1 MIIFKPKSFVTDIKD
16 SKLISTNP
24 KRYTPVCFNLW
35 NSVDMTIGYSKTYE
49 EDMKKL
55 GPVTKKRIKDL
66 VNDIKKGYIY
76 TDGPK
81 NTDADTHMIYEK
93 SSNTVL
99 TYNKAVNSNTDRL
112 TYNIRVK
119 DGKLIIKILS
129 CLGHKFDKEKSYS
142 K

>member
-81 NTDADTHMIYEK
+81 IQMQT
-93 SSNTVL
+93 
-99 TYNKAVNSNTDRL
+99 
-112 TYNIRVK
+112 
-119 DGKLIIKILS
+119 LI
-129 CLGHKFDKEKSYS
+129 
-142 K
+142 